1 MRTLFINI
9 KTLFANEE
17 KPLKPLRG
25 KDLSKVNSLH
35 NAWLLCENGI
45 ISSFGLME
53 SLGNL
58 NAEEIV
64 DCTGKLMLPAFVDSH
79 THIVFAATRESEFVD
94 KINGLT
100 YEEIA
105 QRGGGILNSAK
116 RLQNTSEDQLY
127 TDAYARALQLMKQGT
142 GAIEI
147 KSGYG
152 LTVIDEIKMLR
163 VIARLKASLPIPV
176 KATFLGAHAFPQ
188 EFKQHHEGYIQQIIS
203 EMLPIIGAEQ
213 LADYVDVFCDKG
225 FFNVEETA
233 QILNAAKQYQLKPR
247 IHGNELGI
255 TGGVQVAI
263 AHHALSVDHL
273 EEIGQEEIALLSNSE
288 TMATVLPGTSFFLG
302 IPYAPARKLVDAGAA
317 LCIASDYNPGT
328 CPNGRMS
335 FLLSLACIK
344 MKLLPEEAL
353 NACTINAAFALE
365 LQDEVGSISPGKRA
379 NLILTKPIDSLARI
393 PYTFGEDMISQVFI
407 NARPI

>member
-9 KTLFANEE
+9 KTLYANKEN
-17 KPLKPLRG
+17 PLKPLRG
-25 KDLSKVNSLH
+25 KALRNINSLH
-35 NAWLLCENGI
+35 NAWVLCENGI

-53 SLGNL
+53 NL
-58 NAEEIV
+58 ENMNAEESI
-64 DCTGKLMLPAFVDSH
+64 DCNGKLMLPAFVDSH

-116 RLQNTSEDQLY
+116 RLQNSSEDQLY
-127 TDAYARALQLMKQGT
+127 TDAFARALQLMKQGT

-152 LTVIDEIKMLR
+152 LTISDEIKMLR
-163 VIARLKASLPIPV
+163 VIARLKDSLPIPV

-188 EFKQHHEGYIQQIIS
+188 EFKQNHEGYIQQIIS
-203 EMLPIIGAEQ
+203 EMLPIIGAEH

-225 FFNVEETA
+225 FFSVEETA
-233 QILNAAKQYQLKPR
+233 RILDAAKKYQLKPR

-263 AHHALSVDHL
+263 AHKALSVDHL
-273 EEIGQEEIALLSNSE
+273 EEIGPEEIELLSNSE
-288 TMATVLPGTSFFLG
+288 TIATVLPGTSFFLG

-365 LQDEVGSISPGKRA
+365 LQEEVGSISPGKRA
-379 NLILTKPIDSLARI
+379 NLILTNPMDSLARI
-393 PYTFGEDMISQVFI
+393 PYTFGEDMISQVYI
-407 NARPI
+407 NAKPV

>member
-9 KTLFANEE
+9 KTLFASED
-17 KPLKPLRG
+17 KPLKSLRG
-25 KDLSKVNSLH
+25 KDLSNINTLH
-35 NAWLLCENGI
+35 NAWLLCENGV

-53 SLGNL
+53 NMGNL
-58 NAEEIV
+58 NAEETV

-203 EMLPIIGAEQ
+203 EMLPIIGAEH

-225 FFNVEETA
+225 FFSVEETA